1 MELKEDTTF
10 NFDGF
15 SSNQL
20 ITAIDEK
27 YYECKR
33 DKLSR
38 YDMWWG
44 MWSKALNTYC
54 HSKMNEDIRFKYV
67 FFYWVGISQLL
78 ELYHTGR
85 LHALG
90 KKRKLRAECEELKR
104 IILTNEIKTPINVPE
119 IAKVFNE
126 NS

>member
-1 MELKEDTTF
+1 MDITTTNCF
-10 NFDGF
+10 NGYAP
-15 SSNQL
+15 NQL
-20 ITAIDEK
+20 ITEIDEV
-27 YYECKR
+27 YYSCKR
-33 DKLSR
+33 EKLSR

-44 MWSKALNTYC
+44 LWSKELNDYA
-54 HSKMNEDIRFKYV
+54 HSMMNEDIRFKYV

-90 KKRKLRAECEELKR
+90 KKRKLRSECEELKR

-126 NS
+126 NN